1 MKGKLIL
8 LIGPS
13 GSGKCT
19 LINHIRPLVS
29 ELVYPKS
36 CTTRAMRPEEKT
48 GEHYFFL
55 TVKDF
60 QERVPGGDF
69 LEYAEYGGNYYGTLA
84 SEVLPLL
91 EKGKVA
97 LKELEVQGARQIRE
111 KIPRGELV
119 IVFVNAGTWERI
131 RWVKLKK
138 HGRSLRRSSRS
149 LIPNSG
155 WNVLA
160 APALSQRY
168 SVEIVQGLSVGV
180 ALGLHFISLSR
191 IV

>member
-13 GSGKCT
+13 GSGKGT
-19 LINHIRPLVS
+19 LINHIRPLFS

-36 CTTRAMRPEEKT
+36 CTTRAMRPGEKT
-48 GEHYFFL
+48 GEHYYFL
-55 TVKDF
+55 TVPDF
-60 QERVPGGDF
+60 KERIDRGDF
-69 LEYAEYGGNYYGTLA
+69 LEYAQYGGNYYGTLA

-119 IVFVNAGTWERI
+119 IVFVNAGTWEEMEARI
-131 RWVKLKK
+131 RARSEMPEAELLKRK
-138 HGRSLRRSSRS
+138 ERYEDEMSFMPEADYVVENPMGKVEEARTQFEAVIS
-149 LIPNSG
+149 LINP
-155 WNVLA
+155 
-160 APALSQRY
+160 
-168 SVEIVQGLSVGV
+168 
-180 ALGLHFISLSR
+180 
-191 IV
+191 

>member
-13 GSGKCT
+13 GSGKGT
-19 LINHIRPLVS
+19 LINHIRPLFS

-48 GEHYFFL
+48 GEHYYFL

-60 QERVPGGDF
+60 QERVARGDF

-111 KIPRGELV
+111 KIAKDELV
-119 IVFVNAGTWERI
+119 IVFVNAGTWEEMEARI
-131 RWVKLKK
+131 RARSAMPEAELLKRK
-138 HGRSLRRSSRS
+138 E
-149 LIPNSG
+149 
-155 WNVLA
+155 
-160 APALSQRY
+160 RY
-168 SVEIVQGLSVGV
+168 EDEMSFMANNQADFIITNPMGKVEEAKAQFEGVIRGLVG
-180 ALGLHFISLSR
+180 S
-191 IV
+191 